1 MRRKLLP
8 DPEVLKMDKLPM
20 LTDMLEHAKRNI
32 EFYHEKLNSKTLVLT
47 ELELKFFTDQ
57 FTKMHN
63 RKARLERLIENH
75 HNSIDTSNKH
85 DTEASYL
92 DMIPELC
99 LINLMSYLTTAE
111 TRNLFLSLSTESQ
124 ATTEYLFINK
134 IRSVFAYR
142 NTWDKVEDCEGDF
155 CKKLSC
161 IRCFLNIKYE
171 CQSCKQPTQIP
182 MMNCDST
189 IITSY
194 GNKCACNE
202 LRRCECGNTYSSDM
216 RHEVV
221 RYLDRQ
227 CDCHTGYVGCE
238 KCVREC
244 LWCANVGCVKDE
256 HYKINPNP
264 YSDGPVPDWPD
275 CKDCNLPH
283 CCAALMK
290 TDGEGVDA
298 EWEYFACPRWELI
311 G

>member
-1 MRRKLLP
+1 M
-8 DPEVLKMDKLPM
+8 
-20 LTDMLEHAKRNI
+20 I
-32 EFYHEKLNSKTLVLT
+32 LT

-63 RKARLERLIENH
+63 RKARLERLIANH
-75 HNSIDTSNKH
+75 NLTDTGETDKHNMAGRH
-85 DTEASYL
+85 SYL

-99 LINLMSYLTTAE
+99 LINLMNYLTTAE
-111 TRNLFLSLSTESQ
+111 TRNLFLALAPETQ
-124 ATTEYLFINK
+124 TMTEYLFINK

-142 NTWDKVEDCEGDF
+142 NTWDKAEDCEGDF

-161 IRCFLNIKYE
+161 IRCFLNTKYE
-171 CQSCKQPTQIP
+171 CQSCKQPTQMP

-194 GNKCACNE
+194 GNKCACQD

-216 RHEVV
+216 RLKVI
-221 RYLDRQ
+221 RYLDRR
-227 CDCHTGYVGCE
+227 CDCHTGYIGCE

-256 HYKINPNP
+256 HYKINPDP
-264 YSDGPVPDWPD
+264 YSDGPVPGWPD
-275 CKDCNLPH
+275 CEDCNLPH

-290 TDGEGVDA
+290 VDGDDTEDA
-298 EWEYFACPRWELI
+298 EWEFFACPRWELI